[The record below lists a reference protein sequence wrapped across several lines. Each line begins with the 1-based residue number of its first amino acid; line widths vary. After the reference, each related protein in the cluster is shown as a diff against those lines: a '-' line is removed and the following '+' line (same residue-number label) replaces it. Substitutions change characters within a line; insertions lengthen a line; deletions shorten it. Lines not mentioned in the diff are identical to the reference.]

1 MAKFEYATHDGIV
14 SGKLQDL
21 ERTVV
26 FFSIGSADDLSRKAL
41 ATAVMSWRALKV
53 QPSTA
58 ITVHFGGYDED
69 PRELW
74 QIPEAR
80 EFIRKFAVKTN
91 AHKHAALDPTSR
103 AVLLACGADPS
114 KRVYVNM
121 VTEDEALKESTRF
134 FKSRI
139 ERD

>member
-1 MAKFEYATHDGIV
+1 MARIEYATHDSIV

-41 ATAVMSWRALKV
+41 ATAVMSWQALKV

-91 AHKHAALDPTSR
+91 AHKHPALEPTSR
-103 AVLLACGADPS
+103 ALLLACGADPT
-114 KRVYVNM
+114 KRVRVSM
-121 VTEDEALKESTRF
+121 ITENEALEESTRF

-139 ERD
+139 EKE